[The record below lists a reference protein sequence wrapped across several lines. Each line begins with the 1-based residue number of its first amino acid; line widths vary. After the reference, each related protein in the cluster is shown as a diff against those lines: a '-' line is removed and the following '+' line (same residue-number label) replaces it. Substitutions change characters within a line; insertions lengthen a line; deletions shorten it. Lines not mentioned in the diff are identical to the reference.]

1 MMRSR
6 RRREKGKMRRG
17 EGGEVEEEDE
27 KGRIRRGEK
36 SKK

>member
-17 EGGEVEEEDE
+17 EGGEEEKVRND
-27 KGRIRRGEK
+27 RCCIL
-36 SKK
+36 